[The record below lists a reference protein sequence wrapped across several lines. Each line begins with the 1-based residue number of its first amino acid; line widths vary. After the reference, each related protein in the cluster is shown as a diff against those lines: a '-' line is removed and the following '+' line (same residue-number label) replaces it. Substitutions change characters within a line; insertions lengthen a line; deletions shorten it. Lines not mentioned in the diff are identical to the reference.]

1 MNFQLT
7 DAIAVLGRTPGVLH
21 TLLANL
27 PEPWVM
33 NNYGPQTFSPFDVVG
48 HLIHGERTDWMVRVR
63 LILEHGP
70 AKAFEPFDRYA
81 MIEQN
86 KGKPINELLESF
98 ATLRMENVAQLATL
112 NLGPRELALRG
123 KHPALGEVTMENL
136 LATWVAHD
144 LNHIH
149 QVAKCMAWQ
158 YRDAVGPW
166 REYLTILPR
175 Q

>member
-1 MNFQLT
+1 MNFQLA
-7 DAIAVLGRTPGVLH
+7 DAVAVLGRTPGVLH
-21 TLLANL
+21 TLLGNL
-27 PEPWVM
+27 PEPWIT

-48 HLIHGERTDWMVRVR
+48 HLIHGERTDWMPRVR

-70 AKAFEPFDRYA
+70 AKPFQPFDRYA

-86 KGKPINELLESF
+86 KGKSIGELLETFS
-98 ATLRMENVAQLATL
+98 TLRMENIAQLAAL

-123 KHPALGEVTMENL
+123 KHPALGDVTMENL

-166 REYLTILPR
+166 REYLTILPKA
-175 Q
+175 